1 MLVVEALRFCV
12 QPPQMPRT
20 YACAFQ
26 RVRDECSGGTWRRP
40 HLRRAGRG
48 RWRGWNAIGD
58 VIPVGKGSSGG
69 SRSSSKPRLCR
80 RGSRVPSTS
89 SFFRLLDVRE
99 SRGVPRPRSGGSA
112 FSPQHM
118 IGHTFGSSGRPR
130 SRRAPQLVFAEVFFS
145 GAPRKTGRTDCCC
158 RHHKRSGGP
167 TVPDL
172 SRLDQ
177 RRGLIARQLRT
188 IKAGTPPGSARRQF
202 TGISQAQSRN
212 GKPEAVANARQT

>member
-1 MLVVEALRFCV
+1 MPTRASSSSAPGLLFRRTTCSCLVSMLVVEALRFCV

-26 RVRDECSGGTWRRP
+26 RVRDECSGETWRRP
-40 HLRRAGRG
+40 HLGRAGRG

-58 VIPVGKGSSGG
+58 EIPVGKGSSGG
-69 SRSSSKPRLCR
+69 SRSSSKLWLCR

-118 IGHTFGSSGRPR
+118 IGHTFDSSGRPMI
-130 SRRAPQLVFAEVFFS
+130 SPSDFVEETEHLVAFLPS
-145 GAPRKTGRTDCCC
+145 GRQQP
-158 RHHKRSGGP
+158 SNIMPLVP
-167 TVPDL
+167 T
-172 SRLDQ
+172 
-177 RRGLIARQLRT
+177 RT
-188 IKAGTPPGSARRQF
+188 IRSFEKA
-202 TGISQAQSRN
+202 
-212 GKPEAVANARQT
+212 

>member
-1 MLVVEALRFCV
+1 MWPSQMPTRASSSSAPGLLFRRTTCSCLVSMLVVEALRFCV

-26 RVRDECSGGTWRRP
+26 RVRDECSGETWRRP
-40 HLRRAGRG
+40 HLGRAGRG

-58 VIPVGKGSSGG
+58 EIPVGKGSSGG
-69 SRSSSKPRLCR
+69 SRSSSKLWLCR

-118 IGHTFGSSGRPR
+118 IGHTFDSSGRPMI
-130 SRRAPQLVFAEVFFS
+130 SPSDFVEETEHLVAFLPS
-145 GAPRKTGRTDCCC
+145 GQQQP
-158 RHHKRSGGP
+158 SNIMPLVP
-167 TVPDL
+167 T
-172 SRLDQ
+172 
-177 RRGLIARQLRT
+177 RT
-188 IKAGTPPGSARRQF
+188 IRSFEKA
-202 TGISQAQSRN
+202 
-212 GKPEAVANARQT
+212 